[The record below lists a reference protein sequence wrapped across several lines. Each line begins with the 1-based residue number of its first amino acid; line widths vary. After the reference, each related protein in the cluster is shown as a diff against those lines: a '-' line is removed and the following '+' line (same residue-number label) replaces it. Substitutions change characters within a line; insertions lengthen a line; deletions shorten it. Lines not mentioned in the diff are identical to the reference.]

1 MIEIYIGTDRLDTF
15 RDEDVNITLNV
26 QNIQDISKVFA
37 DYTQNFSVPASRVNN
52 DLFKHYYNADVSGGF
67 DAALRQSAII
77 TLNKETFR
85 EGSLELVAVNMQG
98 DLPSSYEVVFYSA
111 GVNLLDLFGEDQLT
125 DLDLSAYDHDY
136 TGANVRTGLE
146 SGLSSRN
153 IIYPLISPKIHEV
166 DGVTPQKWFYDS
178 NSSSHSDYNLAYHTT
193 NDDHGLHYYELKP
206 AIRLARIIDAIES
219 KYSITFNS
227 EFFDSDEFINLYMW
241 CHRREGFM
249 FENQPTGF
257 EQAQAVD
264 FTSATGSGFDTTTDE
279 LTIPST
285 YDRFIWRYSATC
297 TDDYQFHFY
306 INDVFFTAVSH
317 SGNVTD
323 EEIYFNSLSTGD
335 RIQMRYLPATT
346 NTSITSVSAS
356 GREFL
361 DPTNVYWTATASA
374 GQTVTQEVIIA
385 DQMPEQKVS
394 DFIIG
399 LIKMFN
405 LALEPTSTTAF
416 TLEPL
421 DDWYAEGN
429 QYDITKHT
437 DITTRKVSKPE
448 LYRRIKL
455 EHQLADSQL
464 MNAHRLTNG
473 GVAYGDLRAD
483 FSFDGGELLNQTNFE
498 LLRFEKLVDTNT
510 STNVDFL
517 IGSSIDKEL
526 KPYIG
531 APMIFYS
538 PNTKDISSDPI
549 GFLDETG
556 LTPSPADPVEQIN
569 FIANVNSETI
579 TSVTRML
586 TFGLNIDPYHDQAF
600 NETLYKGYWED
611 YITNLYSVSRRLYSF
626 RAILPLEIISKLKMN
641 DRLVWNGYRFIINQ
655 IQVNLRTREATLEL
669 LNDVGAYSNP
679 TAFAELLDE
688 QGNYLI
694 SEGGDYLIVE

>member
-1 MIEIYIGTDRLDTF
+1 MIEIYIGTDRVDTF
-15 RDEDVNITLNV
+15 KDEDVNITLNV
-26 QNIQDISKVFA
+26 QNIQDISKVYA

-52 DLFKHYYNADVSGGF
+52 DLFKHYYNADVTGGF
-67 DAALRQSAII
+67 SAALRQSATIL
-77 TLNKETFR
+77 LNKETFR
-85 EGSLELVAVNMQG
+85 EGSIELVAVNMQG
-98 DLPSSYEVVFYSA
+98 NLPSSYEIVFYSA
-111 GVNLLDLFGEDQLT
+111 GVNLLDLFGDDELT
-125 DLDLSAYDHDY
+125 SLDLSAYNHNY

-166 DGVTPQKWFYDS
+166 DGVTPKKWFYDG

-193 NDDHGLHYYELKP
+193 NDTHGLHYYELKP
-206 AIRLARIIDAIES
+206 AIRLARIIDAIEA

-227 EFFDSDEFINLYMW
+227 EFFASAEFTDLYIW

-249 FENQPTGF
+249 FEDQPTGF
-257 EQAQAVD
+257 EEAEAVD
-264 FTSATGSGFDTTTDE
+264 FTSATGSGFNTTTDE
-279 LTIPST
+279 LTIPAT

-297 TDDYQFHFY
+297 ADDYQFHWY

-323 EEIYFNSLSTGD
+323 EEIYFNSLNTGD
-335 RIQMRYLPATT
+335 RIQMRFLPATT

-361 DPTNVYWTATASA
+361 DPTNVYWTATAS
-374 GQTVTQEVIIA
+374 GQTITQEVVIA
-385 DQMPEQKVS
+385 DQMPEQKIS
-394 DFIIG
+394 DFMVG
-399 LIKMFN
+399 LIKTFN
-405 LALEPTSTTAF
+405 LALEPTSMTEF
-416 TLEPL
+416 TIETL

-429 QYDITKHT
+429 QYDITNHT
-437 DITTRKVSKPE
+437 DTTTRKVSKPE

-455 EHQLADSQL
+455 EHQLADSQQ
-464 MNAHRLTNG
+464 MNNFRLTNG
-473 GVAYGDLRAD
+473 GVGYGDLRAD
-483 FSFDGGELLNQTNFE
+483 FTFDGGELLNQTNFE
-498 LLRFEKLVDTNT
+498 LLKFEKLVDEDT

-538 PNTKDISSDPI
+538 PNTKDISSYPI
-549 GFLDETG
+549 GFLDESG
-556 LTPSPADPVEQIN
+556 QTPNPADPVEQIN
-569 FIANVNSETI
+569 FIANVNSDTI

-586 TFGLNIDPYHDQAF
+586 TFGLNIEPYHEQAF
-600 NETLYKGYWED
+600 NETLYSGYWEN
-611 YITNLYSVSRRLYSF
+611 YVNNLYSVSRRVYSF
-626 RAILPLEIISKLKMN
+626 RAILPLEVMCKLKMN

-655 IQVNLRTREATLEL
+655 IQVNLRTRVANLEL

-679 TAFAELLDE
+679 TAFAELLDQ
-688 QGNYLI
+688 QGNYLTA
-694 SEGGDYLIVE
+694 EDGDYLIVE

>member
-1 MIEIYIGTDRLDTF
+1 MIEIYIGSEKLDTF
-15 RDEDVNITLNV
+15 NDEDVNITLNV
-26 QNIQDISKVFA
+26 QNIQDISKVYT
-37 DYTQNFSVPASRVNN
+37 DYTQSFSVPASKANN
-52 DLFKHYYNADVSGGF
+52 AVFKHYYNADVSGGF
-67 DAALRQSAII
+67 SAALRQSATIL
-77 TLNKETFR
+77 LNKETFR
-85 EGSLELVAVNMQG
+85 VGSIELVAVNMQG
-98 DLPSSYEVVFYSA
+98 DRSSSYEIVFYSA

-125 DLDLSAYDHDY
+125 DLDLSTYDHDY
-136 TGANVRTGLE
+136 TGANIKTGLE

-153 IIYPLISPKIHEV
+153 IIYPLISPKEE
-166 DGVTPQKWFYDS
+166 WFYDS
-178 NSSSHSDYNLAYHTT
+178 SSSSHDDYNIAYHTT
-193 NDDHGLHYYELKP
+193 NDTHGIWYYELKP
-206 AIRLARIIDAIES
+206 AIRLARIIDAIER

-227 EFFDSDEFINLYMW
+227 DFFASAEFTDLYMW
-241 CHRREGFM
+241 CHRREGYM
-249 FENQPTGF
+249 FEGQATGF

-297 TDDYQFHFY
+297 ADDYQFHFY

-356 GREFL
+356 GREFTN
-361 DPTNVYWTATASA
+361 PTNVYWTASTST

-405 LALEPTSTTAF
+405 LSLEPTSTTAF
-416 TLEPL
+416 TIEPL
-421 DDWYAEGN
+421 DDWYADGG
-429 QYDITKHT
+429 QFDITKYT

-455 EHQLADSQL
+455 EHQLADSEL

-483 FSFDGGELLNQTNFE
+483 FSFDGGELLNQTTFE
-498 LLRFEKLVDTNT
+498 LLKFEKLVDTGA
-510 STNVDFL
+510 SPVTNVDFL

-538 PNTKDISSDPI
+538 SNTKDISSYPI
-549 GFLDETG
+549 GFIDEAGDTG
-556 LTPSPADPVEQIN
+556 SGTHGRVDQIN
-569 FIANVNSETI
+569 FVANVNSDTI

-586 TFGLNIDPYHDQAF
+586 TFGLNIDPYHNQAF
-600 NETLYKGYWED
+600 NTTLYSGYWEN
-611 YITNLYSVSRRLYSF
+611 YITDLYSVSRRLYTF
-626 RAILPLEIISKLKMN
+626 RAILPLDIICQLKMN
-641 DRLVWNGYRFIINQ
+641 DKLVWNGYRFVINQ
-655 IQVNLRTREATLEL
+655 IQMNLRTREANLEL
-669 LNDVGAYSNP
+669 LNDV
-679 TAFAELLDE
+679 
-688 QGNYLI
+688 
-694 SEGGDYLIVE
+694 

>member
-15 RDEDVNITLNV
+15 KDEDVNITLNV

-37 DYTQNFSVPASRVNN
+37 DYTQNFSVPASRTNN

-67 DAALRQSAII
+67 SAALRQSAII

-85 EGSLELVAVNMQG
+85 EGSIELVAVNMQG
-98 DLPSSYEVVFYSA
+98 NLPSSYEIVFYSA
-111 GVNLLDLFGEDQLT
+111 GVNLLDLFGEDELT

-136 TGANVRTGLE
+136 TGANIKTGIE
-146 SGLSSRN
+146 DGLSSRN
-153 IIYPLISPKIHEV
+153 IIYPLISPKE
-166 DGVTPQKWFYDS
+166 DWFYDS
-178 NSSSHSDYNLAYHTT
+178 SSSSHSDYNIAYHTT
-193 NDDHGLHYYELKP
+193 NDTHGIFYYELKP
-206 AIRLARIIDAIES
+206 AIKLARIIDAIES

-227 EFFDSDEFINLYMW
+227 EFFDSAEFTDLYMW
-241 CHRREGFM
+241 CHRREGYM
-249 FENQPTGF
+249 FEGQATGF

-297 TDDYQFHFY
+297 ADDYQFHWY

-323 EEIYFNSLSTGD
+323 EEIYFNSLNTGD
-335 RIQMRYLPATT
+335 RIQMRYLPATP

-356 GREFL
+356 GREFT

-374 GQTVTQEVIIA
+374 GQTVTQEVVIA

-405 LALEPTSTTAF
+405 LSLEPTSTTAF

-429 QYDITKHT
+429 QYDITNHT

-473 GVAYGDLRAD
+473 GVGYGDLRAD

-538 PNTKDISSDPI
+538 PNTKDISSYPI
-549 GFLDETG
+549 GFIDEAGDTVSG
-556 LTPSPADPVEQIN
+556 THGRVDQIN
-569 FIANVNSETI
+569 FIANVNSDTI

-600 NETLYKGYWED
+600 NTTLYSGYWEN

-641 DRLVWNGYRFIINQ
+641 DRLVWHGYRFIINQ
-655 IQVNLRTREATLEL
+655 IQVNLRTRAATLEL

-688 QGNYLI
+688 AGNYLI

>member
-15 RDEDVNITLNV
+15 KDEDVNITLNV

-37 DYTQNFSVPASRVNN
+37 DYTQNFSVPASRTNN

-67 DAALRQSAII
+67 SAALRQSAII

-85 EGSLELVAVNMQG
+85 EGSIELVAVNMQG
-98 DLPSSYEVVFYSA
+98 NLPSSYEIVFYSA
-111 GVNLLDLFGEDQLT
+111 GVNLLDLFGEDELT

-136 TGANVRTGLE
+136 TGANIKTGIE
-146 SGLSSRN
+146 DGLSSRN
-153 IIYPLISPKIHEV
+153 IIYPLISPKE
-166 DGVTPQKWFYDS
+166 DWLYDS
-178 NSSSHSDYNLAYHTT
+178 SSSSHDDYNIAYHTT
-193 NDDHGLHYYELKP
+193 NDTHGLHYYELKP

-227 EFFDSDEFINLYMW
+227 EFFASDEFTDLYMW
-241 CHRREGFM
+241 CHRREGYM
-249 FENQPTGF
+249 FEGQATGF

-264 FTSATGSGFDTTTDE
+264 FTSATGSGFDITTDE

-297 TDDYQFHFY
+297 ADDYQFHFY

-356 GREFL
+356 GREFT
-361 DPTNVYWTATASA
+361 DPTNVYWTASTSA
-374 GQTVTQEVIIA
+374 GQTVTQEVVIA

-405 LALEPTSTTAF
+405 LSLEPTSTTAF

-429 QYDITKHT
+429 QYDITNHT

-473 GVAYGDLRAD
+473 GVGYGDLRAD

-498 LLRFEKLVDTNT
+498 LLKFEKLVDTNT

-538 PNTKDISSDPI
+538 SNTKDISSYPI
-549 GFLDETG
+549 GFIDEAGDTG
-556 LTPSPADPVEQIN
+556 SGTHGRVDQIN
-569 FIANVNSETI
+569 FIANVNSDTI

-586 TFGLNIDPYHDQAF
+586 TFGLNIDPYHNQAF
-600 NETLYKGYWED
+600 NETLYSGYWEN

-641 DRLVWNGYRFIINQ
+641 DRLVWNGYRFVINQ
-655 IQVNLRTREATLEL
+655 IQVNLRTREANLEL
-669 LNDVGAYSNP
+669 LNDVGTYLNP
-679 TAFAELLDE
+679 TEFGELLDE
-688 QGNYLI
+688 QGNYLTA
-694 SEGGDYLIVE
+694 ENGDYLIVE

>member
-1 MIEIYIGTDRLDTF
+1 MIEIYIGTDRVDTF
-15 RDEDVNITLNV
+15 KDEDVNITLNV

-37 DYTQNFSVPASRVNN
+37 DYTQSFSVPASRINN
-52 DLFKHYYNADVSGGF
+52 NLFKHYYNADVSGGF
-67 DAALRQSAII
+67 SASQRQSATIL
-77 TLNKETFR
+77 LNKETFR
-85 EGSLELVAVNMQG
+85 EGSIELVAVNMQG
-98 DLPSSYEVVFYSA
+98 NLPSSYEIVFYSA
-111 GVNLLDLFGEDQLT
+111 GVNLLDLFGDDQLT

-136 TGANVRTGLE
+136 TGANIKTGLE

-153 IIYPLISPKIHEV
+153 IIYPLISPKN
-166 DGVTPQKWFYDS
+166 DWFYDS
-178 NSSSHSDYNLAYHTT
+178 ASSAHDDNDIAYHTT
-193 NDDHGLHYYELKP
+193 NDTHGINYYQLKP
-206 AIRLARIIDAIES
+206 AVRLARIIDAIES

-227 EFFDSDEFINLYMW
+227 EFFASAEFTDLYMW

-264 FTSATGSGFDTTTDE
+264 FTSATGSGFNTTTDE
-279 LTIPST
+279 LTIPAT

-346 NTSITSVSAS
+346 NTSISSVSAS
-356 GREFL
+356 GREFT
-361 DPTNVYWTATASA
+361 DPTNVYWTASTSA
-374 GQTVTQEVIIA
+374 GQTVTQEVVIA

-394 DFIIG
+394 DFVVG

-429 QYDITKHT
+429 QYDITNHT

-455 EHQLADSQL
+455 EHQLANSEL

-473 GVAYGDLRAD
+473 GVGYGDLRAD
-483 FSFDGGELLNQTNFE
+483 FTFDGGELLNQTNFE
-498 LLRFEKLVDTNT
+498 LLKFEKLDDPSNGVTN
-510 STNVDFL
+510 FL
-517 IGSSIDKEL
+517 VGKSIDKEL

-538 PNTKDISSDPI
+538 PNTKDISSYPI

-556 LTPSPADPVEQIN
+556 STGSGTHGRVDQIN
-569 FIANVNSETI
+569 FIANVNSDTI

-586 TFGLNIDPYHDQAF
+586 TFGLNIEPYHEQAF
-600 NETLYKGYWED
+600 NETLYEGYWEN
-611 YITNLYSVSRRLYSF
+611 YITNLYSVSRRVYSF
-626 RAILPLEIISKLKMN
+626 RAILPLEVICKLKMN

-655 IQVNLRTREATLEL
+655 IKVNLRTREANLEL

-679 TAFAELLDE
+679 TEFAELLDE
-688 QGNYLI
+688 QGNYLTA
-694 SEGGDYLIVE
+694 ENGDYLIVE

>member
-1 MIEIYIGTDRLDTF
+1 MIEIYIGTDRVDTF
-15 RDEDVNITLNV
+15 KDEDVNITLNV

-37 DYTQNFSVPASRVNN
+37 DYTQSFSVPASRINN

-67 DAALRQSAII
+67 SASQRQSATII
-77 TLNKETFR
+77 LNKETFR
-85 EGSLELVAVNMQG
+85 EGSIELAAVNMQG
-98 DLPSSYEVVFYSA
+98 NLPSSYEIVFYSA
-111 GVNLLDLFGEDQLT
+111 GVNLLDLFGDDQLT

-136 TGANVRTGLE
+136 TGANIRTGLE

-153 IIYPLISPKIHEV
+153 IIYPLISPKE
-166 DGVTPQKWFYDS
+166 DWYYDS
-178 NSSSHSDYNLAYHTT
+178 QHQGTSNNLAW
-193 NDDHGLHYYELKP
+193 HGNNETHGCNYFELKP
-206 AIRLARIIDAIES
+206 AIRLARIIDAIEA

-227 EFFDSDEFINLYMW
+227 EFFASAEFTDLYMW
-241 CHRREGFM
+241 CHRREGYM

-264 FTSATGSGFDTTTDE
+264 FTSATGSGFNTTTDE
-279 LTIPST
+279 LTIPAT

-346 NTSITSVSAS
+346 NTSISSVSAS
-356 GREFL
+356 GREFT
-361 DPTNVYWTATASA
+361 DPTNVYWTASTSA
-374 GQTVTQEVIIA
+374 GQTVTQEVVIA

-394 DFIIG
+394 DFVVG

-429 QYDITKHT
+429 QYDITNHT

-455 EHQLADSQL
+455 EHQLADSEL

-473 GVAYGDLRAD
+473 GVGYGDLRAD
-483 FSFDGGELLNQTNFE
+483 FTFDGGELLNQTNFE
-498 LLRFEKLVDTNT
+498 LLRFEKLIDQDD
-510 STNVDFL
+510 SLAVDFL

-538 PNTKDISSDPI
+538 PNTKDISTKPI
-549 GFLDETG
+549 GFLDEAANTG
-556 LTPSPADPVEQIN
+556 TNPVEEIN
-569 FIANVNSETI
+569 FIANVNSDTI

-586 TFGLNIDPYHDQAF
+586 TFGLNIEPYHNQAF
-600 NETLYKGYWED
+600 NETLYEGYWEN
-611 YITNLYSVSRRLYSF
+611 YITNLYSVSRRVYSF
-626 RAILPLEIISKLKMN
+626 RAILPLEVICKLRMN

-655 IQVNLRTREATLEL
+655 IKVNLRTREANLEL
-669 LNDVGAYSNP
+669 LNDVGTYLNP
-679 TAFAELLDE
+679 TEFAELLDE
-688 QGNYLI
+688 QGNYLTA
-694 SEGGDYLIVE
+694 ENGDYLIVE

>member
-1 MIEIYIGTDRLDTF
+1 MIEIYIGTDRVDTF
-15 RDEDVNITLNV
+15 KDEDVNITLNV
-26 QNIQDISKVFA
+26 QNIQDISKVYA

-52 DLFKHYYNADVSGGF
+52 DLFKHYYNADVTGGF
-67 DAALRQSAII
+67 SAALRQSATIL
-77 TLNKETFR
+77 LNKETFR
-85 EGSLELVAVNMQG
+85 EGSIELAAVNMQG
-98 DLPSSYEVVFYSA
+98 NLPSSYEIVFYSA
-111 GVNLLDLFGEDQLT
+111 GVSLIDLFGDDELT
-125 DLDLSAYDHDY
+125 DLDLSTYNHNY
-136 TGANVRTGLE
+136 TGANIRTGLE

-153 IIYPLISPKIHEV
+153 IIYPLISPKE
-166 DGVTPQKWFYDS
+166 DWYYDS
-178 NSSSHSDYNLAYHTT
+178 QHQGTSNNIAW
-193 NDDHGLHYYELKP
+193 HGNNETHGCNYFELKP
-206 AIRLARIIDAIES
+206 AIRLARIIDAIEA

-227 EFFDSDEFINLYMW
+227 EFFASAEFTDLYMW

-249 FENQPTGF
+249 FEDQPTGF
-257 EQAQAVD
+257 EEAEAVD
-264 FTSATGSGFDTTTDE
+264 FTSATGSGFDITTDE
-279 LTIPST
+279 LTIPAT

-297 TDDYQFHFY
+297 SDDYQFHWY

-323 EEIYFNSLSTGD
+323 EEIYFNSLNTGD
-335 RIQMRYLPATT
+335 RIQMRFLPATT

-361 DPTNVYWTATASA
+361 DPTNVYWTASTSA
-374 GQTVTQEVIIA
+374 GQTITQEVVIS

-394 DFIIG
+394 DFMVG
-399 LIKMFN
+399 LFKTFN
-405 LALEPTSTTAF
+405 LALEPTSLTTF
-416 TLEPL
+416 TVETL

-455 EHQLADSQL
+455 EHQLADSEL

-473 GVAYGDLRAD
+473 GVGYGDLRAD
-483 FSFDGGELLNQTNFE
+483 FTFDGGELLNQTNFE
-498 LLRFEKLVDTNT
+498 LLRFEKLIDQDD
-510 STNVDFL
+510 SLAVDFL

-549 GFLDETG
+549 GFLDEAANTG
-556 LTPSPADPVEQIN
+556 TNPVEEIN
-569 FIANVNSETI
+569 FIANVNSDTI

-586 TFGLNIDPYHDQAF
+586 TFGLNIEPYHNQAF
-600 NETLYKGYWED
+600 NETLYSGYWD
-611 YITNLYSVSRRLYSF
+611 NYITNLYSVSRRLYSF
-626 RAILPLEIISKLKMN
+626 RAILPLEVICQLKMN

-655 IQVNLRTREATLEL
+655 IQVNLRTREANLEL

-679 TAFAELLDE
+679 TAFAELLDQ
-688 QGNYLI
+688 QGNYLTA
-694 SEGGDYLIVE
+694 ENGDYLIVE

>member
-1 MIEIYIGTDRLDTF
+1 MIEIYIGTDRVDTF
-15 RDEDVNITLNV
+15 KDEDVNITLNV

-37 DYTQNFSVPASRVNN
+37 DYTQSFSVPASRINN

-67 DAALRQSAII
+67 SASQRQSATII
-77 TLNKETFR
+77 LNKETFR
-85 EGSLELVAVNMQG
+85 EGSIELAAVNMQG
-98 DLPSSYEVVFYSA
+98 NLPSSYEIVFYSA
-111 GVNLLDLFGEDQLT
+111 GVNLLDLFGDDQLT
-125 DLDLSAYDHDY
+125 DLDLSAYDHNY
-136 TGANVRTGLE
+136 TGANIRTGLE

-153 IIYPLISPKIHEV
+153 IIYPLISPKE
-166 DGVTPQKWFYDS
+166 DWYYDS
-178 NSSSHSDYNLAYHTT
+178 QHQGTSNNLAW
-193 NDDHGLHYYELKP
+193 HGNNETHGCNYFELKP
-206 AIRLARIIDAIES
+206 AIRLSRIIDAIES

-227 EFFDSDEFINLYMW
+227 EFFASDEFTDLYMW
-241 CHRREGFM
+241 CHRREGYM
-249 FENQPTGF
+249 FEGQPTGF
-257 EQAQAVD
+257 EQAEAVD
-264 FTSATGSGFDTTTDE
+264 FTSATGSGFNTTTDE

-297 TDDYQFHFY
+297 ADDYQFHWY

-323 EEIYFNSLSTGD
+323 EEIYFNSLNTGD
-335 RIQMRYLPATT
+335 RIQMRFLPATT

-356 GREFL
+356 GREFT
-361 DPTNVYWTATASA
+361 DPTNVYWTATAS
-374 GQTVTQEVIIA
+374 GQTVTQEVVIA

-394 DFIIG
+394 DFVVG

-429 QYDITKHT
+429 QYDITNHT

-448 LYRRIKL
+448 LYRRIKI
-455 EHQLADSQL
+455 EHQLADSEL

-473 GVAYGDLRAD
+473 GVGYGDLRAD
-483 FSFDGGELLNQTNFE
+483 FTFDGGELLNQTNFE
-498 LLRFEKLVDTNT
+498 LLRFEKLIDQDD
-510 STNVDFL
+510 SLAVDFL

-538 PNTKDISSDPI
+538 PNTKDISTKPI
-549 GFLDETG
+549 GFLDEAGDTG
-556 LTPSPADPVEQIN
+556 TNPVEEIN
-569 FIANVNSETI
+569 FIANVNSDTI

-586 TFGLNIDPYHDQAF
+586 TFGLNIEPYHNQAF
-600 NETLYKGYWED
+600 NETLYEGYWEN
-611 YITNLYSVSRRLYSF
+611 YITNLYSVSRRVYSF
-626 RAILPLEIISKLKMN
+626 RAILPLEVICKLNMN

-655 IQVNLRTREATLEL
+655 IKVNLRTREANLEL
-669 LNDVGAYSNP
+669 LNDVGTYLNP
-679 TAFAELLDE
+679 TEFAELLDE
-688 QGNYLI
+688 QGNYLTA
-694 SEGGDYLIVE
+694 ENGDYLIVE

>member
-1 MIEIYIGTDRLDTF
+1 MIEIYIGTDRVDTF
-15 RDEDVNITLNV
+15 KDEDVNITLNV
-26 QNIQDISKVFA
+26 QNIQDISKVYA

-52 DLFKHYYNADVSGGF
+52 DLFKHYYNADVTGGF
-67 DAALRQSAII
+67 SAALRQSATIL
-77 TLNKETFR
+77 LNKETFR
-85 EGSLELVAVNMQG
+85 EGSIELAAVNMQG
-98 DLPSSYEVVFYSA
+98 NLPSSYEIVFYSA
-111 GVNLLDLFGEDQLT
+111 GVSLIDLFGDDELT
-125 DLDLSAYDHDY
+125 DLDLSTYNHNY
-136 TGANVRTGLE
+136 TGANIRTGLE

-153 IIYPLISPKIHEV
+153 IIYPLISPKE
-166 DGVTPQKWFYDS
+166 DWYYDS
-178 NSSSHSDYNLAYHTT
+178 QHQGTSNNIAW
-193 NDDHGLHYYELKP
+193 HGNNETHGCNYFELKP
-206 AIRLARIIDAIES
+206 AIRLARIIDAIEA

-227 EFFDSDEFINLYMW
+227 EFFASAEFTDLYMW

-249 FENQPTGF
+249 FEDQPTGF
-257 EQAQAVD
+257 EEAEAVD
-264 FTSATGSGFDTTTDE
+264 FTSATGSGFDITTDE
-279 LTIPST
+279 LTIPAT

-297 TDDYQFHFY
+297 SDDYQFHWY

-323 EEIYFNSLSTGD
+323 EEIYFNSLNTGD
-335 RIQMRYLPATT
+335 RIQMRFLPATT

-361 DPTNVYWTATASA
+361 DPTNVYWTASTSA
-374 GQTVTQEVIIA
+374 GQTITQEVVIS

-394 DFIIG
+394 DFMVG
-399 LIKMFN
+399 LFKTFN
-405 LALEPTSTTAF
+405 LALEPTSLTTF
-416 TLEPL
+416 TVETL

-455 EHQLADSQL
+455 EHQLADSEL

-473 GVAYGDLRAD
+473 GVGYGDLRAD
-483 FSFDGGELLNQTNFE
+483 FTFDGGELLNQTNFE
-498 LLRFEKLVDTNT
+498 LLRFEKLIDQDD
-510 STNVDFL
+510 SLAVDFL

-549 GFLDETG
+549 GFLDEAANTG
-556 LTPSPADPVEQIN
+556 TNPVEEIN
-569 FIANVNSETI
+569 FIANVNSDTI

-586 TFGLNIDPYHDQAF
+586 TFGLNIEPYHNQAF
-600 NETLYKGYWED
+600 NETLYSGYWD
-611 YITNLYSVSRRLYSF
+611 NYITNLYSVSRRLYSF
-626 RAILPLEIISKLKMN
+626 RAILPLEVICQLKMN

-655 IQVNLRTREATLEL
+655 IQVNLRTREANLEL

-679 TAFAELLDE
+679 TAFAELLDQ
-688 QGNYLI
+688 QGNYLTA
-694 SEGGDYLIVE
+694 EDGDYLIVE

>member
-1 MIEIYIGTDRLDTF
+1 MIEIYIGTDRVDTF
-15 RDEDVNITLNV
+15 KDEDVNITLNV

-37 DYTQNFSVPASRVNN
+37 DYTQSFSVPASKINN

-67 DAALRQSAII
+67 SASQRQSATII
-77 TLNKETFR
+77 LNKETFR
-85 EGSLELVAVNMQG
+85 EGSIELAAVNMQG
-98 DLPSSYEVVFYSA
+98 NLPSSYEIVFYSA
-111 GVNLLDLFGEDQLT
+111 GVNLLDLFGDDQLT
-125 DLDLSAYDHDY
+125 DLDLSAYDHAY
-136 TGANVRTGLE
+136 TGANIRTGLE

-153 IIYPLISPKIHEV
+153 IIYPLISPKE
-166 DGVTPQKWFYDS
+166 DWYYDS
-178 NSSSHSDYNLAYHTT
+178 QHQGTSNNIAW
-193 NDDHGLHYYELKP
+193 HGNNETHGCNYFELKP

-227 EFFDSDEFINLYMW
+227 EFFASAEFTDLYMW
-241 CHRREGFM
+241 CHRREGYM

-264 FTSATGSGFDTTTDE
+264 FTSATGSGFNTTTDE
-279 LTIPST
+279 LTIPAT

-346 NTSITSVSAS
+346 NTSISSVSAS
-356 GREFL
+356 GREFT
-361 DPTNVYWTATASA
+361 DPTNVYWTASTSA
-374 GQTVTQEVIIA
+374 GQTVTQEVVIA

-394 DFIIG
+394 DFVVG

-429 QYDITKHT
+429 QYDITNHT

-455 EHQLADSQL
+455 EHQLADSEL

-473 GVAYGDLRAD
+473 GVGYGDLRAD
-483 FSFDGGELLNQTNFE
+483 FTFDGGELLNQTNFE
-498 LLRFEKLVDTNT
+498 LLRFEKLIDQDD
-510 STNVDFL
+510 SLAVDFL

-538 PNTKDISSDPI
+538 PNTKDISTKPI
-549 GFLDETG
+549 GFLDEAANTG
-556 LTPSPADPVEQIN
+556 TNPVEEIN
-569 FIANVNSETI
+569 FIANVNSDTI

-586 TFGLNIDPYHDQAF
+586 TFGLNIEPYHNQAF
-600 NETLYKGYWED
+600 NETLYEGYWEN
-611 YITNLYSVSRRLYSF
+611 YITNLYSVSRRVYSF
-626 RAILPLEIISKLKMN
+626 RAILPLEVICKLRMN

-655 IQVNLRTREATLEL
+655 IKVNLRTREANLEL
-669 LNDVGAYSNP
+669 LNDVGTYLNP
-679 TAFAELLDE
+679 TEFAELLDE
-688 QGNYLI
+688 QGNYLTA
-694 SEGGDYLIVE
+694 ENGDYLIVE

>member
-1 MIEIYIGTDRLDTF
+1 MIEIYIGTDRVDTF
-15 RDEDVNITLNV
+15 KDEDVNITLNV
-26 QNIQDISKVFA
+26 QNIQDISKVYA
-37 DYTQNFSVPASRVNN
+37 DYTQSFSVPASRINN

-67 DAALRQSAII
+67 SASLRQSATII
-77 TLNKETFR
+77 LNKETFR
-85 EGSLELVAVNMQG
+85 EGSIELAAVNMQG
-98 DLPSSYEVVFYSA
+98 NLPSSYEIVFYSA
-111 GVNLLDLFGEDQLT
+111 GVNLLDLFGDDQLT

-136 TGANVRTGLE
+136 TGANIKTGLE
-146 SGLSSRN
+146 DGLSSRN
-153 IIYPLISPKIHEV
+153 IIYPLISPKE
-166 DGVTPQKWFYDS
+166 DWFYDS
-178 NSSSHSDYNLAYHTT
+178 SSSSHDDYNLAYHTT
-193 NDDHGLHYYELKP
+193 NDTHGCHYYELKP
-206 AIRLARIIDAIES
+206 AIRLSRIIDAIES

-227 EFFDSDEFINLYMW
+227 EFFASAEFTDLYMW
-241 CHRREGFM
+241 CHRREGYM
-249 FENQPTGF
+249 FEGQATGF
-257 EQAQAVD
+257 EQAEAVD
-264 FTSATGSGFDTTTDE
+264 FTSATGSGFDISTDE

-297 TDDYQFHFY
+297 ADDYQFHWY

-335 RIQMRYLPATT
+335 RIQMRFLPATT

-356 GREFL
+356 GREFT
-361 DPTNVYWTATASA
+361 DPTNVYWTATAS
-374 GQTVTQEVIIA
+374 GQTITQEVVIA

-394 DFIIG
+394 DFVVG

-405 LALEPTSTTAF
+405 LSLEPTSMTEF
-416 TLEPL
+416 TVETL

-429 QYDITKHT
+429 QYDITNHT

-455 EHQLADSQL
+455 EHQLADSQQ
-464 MNAHRLTNG
+464 MNNFRLTNG
-473 GVAYGDLRAD
+473 GVGYGDLRAD
-483 FSFDGGELLNQTNFE
+483 FTFDGGELTNQTNFE
-498 LLRFEKLVDTNT
+498 LLKFEKLVDVDT

-549 GFLDETG
+549 GFLDESGDTG
-556 LTPSPADPVEQIN
+556 SGTHGRVDQIN
-569 FIANVNSETI
+569 FIANVNSDTI

-586 TFGLNIDPYHDQAF
+586 TFGLNIEPYHNQAF
-600 NETLYKGYWED
+600 NETLYEGYWEN
-611 YITNLYSVSRRLYSF
+611 YITNLYSVSRRVYSF
-626 RAILPLEIISKLKMN
+626 RAILPLEVICKLKMN

-655 IQVNLRTREATLEL
+655 IKVNLRTREANLEL
-669 LNDVGAYSNP
+669 LNDVGTYLNP
-679 TAFAELLDE
+679 TEFAELLDE
-688 QGNYLI
+688 QGNYLTA
-694 SEGGDYLIVE
+694 ENGDYLIVE

>member
-1 MIEIYIGTDRLDTF
+1 MIEIYIGTDRVDTF
-15 RDEDVNITLNV
+15 KDEDVNITLNV

-37 DYTQNFSVPASRVNN
+37 DYTQSFSVPASRINN
-52 DLFKHYYNADVSGGF
+52 NLFKHYYNADVSGGF
-67 DAALRQSAII
+67 SASQRQSATIL
-77 TLNKETFR
+77 LNKETFR
-85 EGSLELVAVNMQG
+85 EGSIELVAVNMQG
-98 DLPSSYEVVFYSA
+98 NLPSSYEIVFYSA
-111 GVNLLDLFGEDQLT
+111 GVNLLDLFGDDQLT

-136 TGANVRTGLE
+136 TGANIKTGLE

-153 IIYPLISPKIHEV
+153 IIYPLISPKN
-166 DGVTPQKWFYDS
+166 DWFYDS
-178 NSSSHSDYNLAYHTT
+178 ASSAHDDNDIAYHTT
-193 NDDHGLHYYELKP
+193 NDTHGINYYQLKP
-206 AIRLARIIDAIES
+206 AVRLARIIDAIES

-227 EFFDSDEFINLYMW
+227 EFFASAEFTDLYMW

-264 FTSATGSGFDTTTDE
+264 FTSATGSGFNTTTDE
-279 LTIPST
+279 LTIPAT

-346 NTSITSVSAS
+346 NTSISSVSAS
-356 GREFL
+356 GREFT
-361 DPTNVYWTATASA
+361 DPTNVYWTASTSA
-374 GQTVTQEVIIA
+374 GQTVTQEVVIA

-394 DFIIG
+394 DFVVG

-429 QYDITKHT
+429 QYDITNHT

-455 EHQLADSQL
+455 EHQLANSEL

-473 GVAYGDLRAD
+473 GVGYGDLRAD
-483 FSFDGGELLNQTNFE
+483 FTFDGGELLNQTNFE
-498 LLRFEKLVDTNT
+498 LLKFEKLDDPSNGVTN
-510 STNVDFL
+510 FL
-517 IGSSIDKEL
+517 VGKSIDKEL

-538 PNTKDISSDPI
+538 PNTKDISSYPI

-556 LTPSPADPVEQIN
+556 STGSGTHGRVDQIN
-569 FIANVNSETI
+569 FIANVNSDTI

-586 TFGLNIDPYHDQAF
+586 TFGLNIEPYHEQAF
-600 NETLYKGYWED
+600 NETLYSGYWEN
-611 YITNLYSVSRRLYSF
+611 YVTNLYSVSRRVYSF
-626 RAILPLEIISKLKMN
+626 RAILPLEVMCKLKMN

-655 IQVNLRTREATLEL
+655 IQVNLRTREANLEL

-679 TAFAELLDE
+679 TEFAELLDE
-688 QGNYLI
+688 QGNYLTA
-694 SEGGDYLIVE
+694 ENGDYLIVE